1 MTDRPLVIDLD
12 DTLIRTD
19 LLVEAACRLA
29 ATRPFACARLPLWL
43 LGGKAALKTRLAEE
57 VAIDP
62 ALLPYNEPLLDHLR
76 RERAN
81 GRPLYLASASPRK
94 FVAEVARH
102 LDLFDGWFAT
112 ENENLSGRAK
122 AKLLTEKFGPGGFD
136 YVGNSMADLPV
147 WEKAGRAIAANASF
161 GVLRRFSARHPEG
174 EVFSRRAPHGRALV
188 KALRPHQWLKNLLI
202 FVPILAGHVTGSL
215 PAFSS
220 LLAFVAFSLGASAT
234 YVLNDLAD
242 LESDRRHRSKRNR
255 PFAAGQV
262 PVIHGLLMFPLLL
275 LASLAL
281 GMFVGAQFLLV
292 LIAYMAITLSYSLGL
307 KRLVLI
313 DVMTLAGLYTL
324 RIMAGSAASQVP
336 VSYWLLM
343 FSLFLFFC
351 LALVKRYTE
360 LKVELE
366 RGGMRPSGRGYSVAD
381 LPVLSTMASA
391 TGFGAVLI
399 VALYVNSD
407 AVRVLYARPDF
418 LWLICPLL
426 FYWIARVLIL
436 AHRGEMHDDPVV
448 FAATDWQ
455 SLVVGLGV
463 VLTAALATMA

>member
-19 LLVEAACRLA
+19 LLVEAACRLM
-29 ATRPFACARLPLWL
+29 ATRPFACVRLPLWL
-43 LGGKAALKTRLAEE
+43 MSGKAALKTRLADE

-62 ALLPYNEPLLDHLR
+62 ALLPYDQTLLDRLR
-76 RERAN
+76 QEKAH

-94 FVAEVARH
+94 FVADVARH

-112 ENENLSGRAK
+112 EKENLSGRAK
-122 AKLLTEKFGPGGFD
+122 AALLEQKFGRGGFD

-147 WEKAGRAIAANASF
+147 WEKAGRAIAANASA

-174 EVFSRRAPHGRALV
+174 EVFSARPVNFRAML

-202 FVPILAGHVTGSL
+202 FVPILAGHMLGARPVF
-215 PAFSS
+215 AS
-220 LLAFVAFSLGASAT
+220 LLAFAAFSLGASAT

-262 PVIHGLLMFPLLL
+262 PVAHGLLMFPLLL
-275 LASLAL
+275 LTSLAL
-281 GMFVGAQFLLV
+281 GLRVGPQFLLV
-292 LIAYMAITLSYSLGL
+292 LIAYMAITLAYSLGL
-307 KRLVLI
+307 KRLVLL

-324 RIMAGSAASQVP
+324 RIMAGSAASGVL

-360 LKVELE
+360 LMVELE
-366 RGGMRPSGRGYSVAD
+366 RGGTRPSGRGYSVAD

-407 AVRVLYARPDF
+407 AVRLLYARPDF
-418 LWLICPLL
+418 LWLICPMM

-455 SLVVGLGV
+455 SLLVGLGV
-463 VLTAALATMA
+463 VVTAALATMA

>member
-1 MTDRPLVIDLD
+1 MAERPLVIDLD

-19 LLVEAACRLA
+19 LLAEAACRLVA
-29 ATRPFACARLPLWL
+29 ARPLASARLPLWL
-43 LGGKAALKTRLAEE
+43 MAGKAALKTRLADE
-57 VAIDP
+57 VEIDP
-62 ALLPYNEPLLDHLR
+62 ALLPYNEPLLERLR
-76 RERAN
+76 REKAK

-102 LDLFDGWFAT
+102 LGLFDGWFAT
-112 ENENLSGRAK
+112 ESENLSGRAK
-122 AKLLTEKFGPGGFD
+122 AKLLSETFGAGGFD
-136 YVGNSMADLPV
+136 YAGNAMADLPV
-147 WEKAGRAIAANASF
+147 WEKAGHAIAVNAAP
-161 GVLRRFSARHPEG
+161 GVLRRFSARYPQG
-174 EVFSRRAPHGRALV
+174 EVFSARPANGRALL
-188 KALRPHQWLKNLLI
+188 KALRPHQWLKNLLV
-202 FVPILAGHVTGSL
+202 FVPVLAGHAL
-215 PAFSS
+215 APAPVLASA
-220 LLAFVAFSLGASAT
+220 LAFAAFSLGASAT
-234 YVLNDLAD
+234 YMLNDLAD

-255 PFAAGQV
+255 PFAAGDL
-262 PVIHGLLMFPLLL
+262 PVIHGLAMLPLLF
-275 LASLAL
+275 LASVAL
-281 GMFVGAQFLLV
+281 GLFAGPQFLLM
-292 LIAYMAITLSYSLGL
+292 LAAYIAVTLCYSLGL

-324 RIMAGSAASQVP
+324 RIMAGSAASGVP

-360 LKVELE
+360 LQMELE
-366 RGGMRPSGRGYSVAD
+366 LGRTRPGGRGYTVKD
-381 LPVLSTMASA
+381 LTVLSTMASA

-407 AVRVLYARPDF
+407 AVRLLYARPDL
-418 LWLICPLL
+418 LWLICPLM

-455 SLVVGLGV
+455 SLLVGLGIV
-463 VLTAALATMA
+463 AVAAFATMA